1 MTMGHSNTNAAGAPL
16 REAKSTGDAIA
27 HARWFEWLA
36 RAGLVARGAIYGI
49 IGVLA
54 LEVAFGTG
62 GKTTNQK
69 GALAELAQQPGG
81 KILLVLMAIGLFGYA
96 FWRLLR
102 AAVGYG
108 PEETDDGKERL
119 KGLASG
125 LAYVSLF
132 ITCLSILFG
141 SSGSGG
147 SGSPDK
153 ATGGVLGW
161 PGGQF
166 IVAIAGLVLI
176 GVGLYQGY
184 EGVKKKFLEKS
195 KTEQMSEKTEKAFTT
210 LGIAGHLARMVVFV
224 LIGYFLA
231 KAAIDYDPTKAVSV
245 DGALA
250 ALAKASYGPILL
262 GIVAAGMIAFA
273 AYSIA
278 DARYRRV

>member
-1 MTMGHSNTNAAGAPL
+1 MTMGHPRTSAAQAPL

-27 HARWFEWLA
+27 NARWFEWLA
-36 RAGLVARGAIYGI
+36 RAGLVARGVIYGI

-54 LEVAFGTG
+54 LEMAFGAS

-69 GALAELAQQPGG
+69 GALAEIAQQPGG
-81 KILLVLMAIGLFGYA
+81 KILLTLMAIGLFGYA

-102 AAVGYG
+102 AAVGHG

-119 KGLASG
+119 KGLVSG
-125 LAYVSLF
+125 IAYASLF
-132 ITCLSILFG
+132 VTCLAILFG
-141 SSGSGG
+141 SSASGG

-161 PGGQF
+161 PGGQV

-195 KTEQMSEKTEKAFTT
+195 KTEQMSEKTEKAFTA
-210 LGIAGHLARMVVFV
+210 LGVAGHLARMVVFA
-224 LIGYFLA
+224 LIGYFLL
-231 KAAIDYDPTKAVSV
+231 KAAIDFDPKKAVSV

-250 ALAKASYGPILL
+250 AVAKASYGKVLL
-262 GIVAAGMIAFA
+262 GIVAAGMIAFG
-273 AYSIA
+273 AYSVA

>member
-1 MTMGHSNTNAAGAPL
+1 VH
-16 REAKSTGDAIA
+16 EVKSTGDAIA
-27 HARWFEWLA
+27 NARWFEWLA

-54 LEVAFGTG
+54 LEVASGTG
-62 GKTTNQK
+62 GKTTNQT
-69 GALAELAQQPGG
+69 GALAEISQQSGG

-102 AAVGYG
+102 AAVGHG
-108 PEETDDGKERL
+108 PEQTDDIKERL
-119 KGLASG
+119 KGLDSG
-125 LAYVSLF
+125 IAYASLF

-141 SSGSGG
+141 SSSSGG

-153 ATGGVLGW
+153 TTGGVLGW
-161 PGGQF
+161 PGGQV

-184 EGVKKKFLEKS
+184 EGVRMKFLEKS
-195 KTEQMSEKTEKAFTT
+195 KTEEMSENTEKVFTS
-210 LGIAGHLARMVVFV
+210 LGVAGHLARMVVFA
-224 LIGYFLA
+224 LIGYFLM
-231 KAAIDYDPTKAVSV
+231 KAAIDFDPEKAVSV

-250 ALAKASYGPILL
+250 ALARPSYGPVLL
-262 GIVAAGMIAFA
+262 GVVAVGMVAFA
-273 AYSIA
+273 AYSVA

>member
-1 MTMGHSNTNAAGAPL
+1 MTMAHPNMSAARAPMH
-16 REAKSTGDAIA
+16 EAKSTGDSIA

-36 RAGLVARGAIYGI
+36 RGGLVARGAIYAI

-69 GALAELAQQPGG
+69 GALAEISQQSGG
-81 KILLVLMAIGLFGYA
+81 KILLVLTAIGLFGYA

-102 AAVGYG
+102 AAIGHG

-125 LAYVSLF
+125 LAYASLF

-141 SSGSGG
+141 SSSSGG

-161 PGGQF
+161 PGGQV

-195 KTEQMSEKTEKAFTT
+195 KTEKMSEKTERAFTA
-210 LGIAGHLARMVVFV
+210 LGMAGHLARMVIFA
-224 LIGYFLA
+224 LIGYFLV
-231 KAAIDYDPTKAVSV
+231 KAAIDFAPDKAVSV

-250 ALAKASYGPILL
+250 ALAKASYGPVLL
-262 GIVAAGMIAFA
+262 GIVAAGMICFG
-273 AYSIA
+273 AYSVA